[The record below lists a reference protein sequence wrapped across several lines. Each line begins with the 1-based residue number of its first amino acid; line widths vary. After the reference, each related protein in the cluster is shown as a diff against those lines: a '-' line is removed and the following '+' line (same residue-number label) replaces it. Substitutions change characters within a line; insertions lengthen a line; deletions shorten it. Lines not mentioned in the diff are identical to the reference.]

1 MDYKWIGA
9 VLIIAGCGGFGF
21 TLAVLHRREEGALRW
36 VMRALDF
43 MTSEL
48 HFHGT
53 PLPELCRGAAEVCEN
68 SVGQVFSRLAGELEA
83 CQSPQVSVCMDSVLE
98 ETPLPEMTRQVLH
111 QLGTSLGRFDLEGQM
126 KGLEESRDLCRRQLE
141 ELTENRDSRLRN
153 YQTLSLC
160 TGAALAILL
169 I

>member
-21 TLAVLHRREEGALRW
+21 TLAALHRREEGTLRSI
-36 VMRALDF
+36 MRALDF

-53 PLPELCRGAAEVCEN
+53 PLPELCRGVAEVCEN
-68 SVGQVFSRLAGELEA
+68 AVGQVFFRLAEELEA
-83 CQSPQVSVCMDSVLE
+83 CQCPRVSVCMDAVLDE
-98 ETPLPEMTRQVLH
+98 MSLPEITRQVLH

-126 KGLEESRDLCRRQLE
+126 KGLEESRDMCRRQLE
-141 ELTENRDSRLRN
+141 ALAENRDSRLRN